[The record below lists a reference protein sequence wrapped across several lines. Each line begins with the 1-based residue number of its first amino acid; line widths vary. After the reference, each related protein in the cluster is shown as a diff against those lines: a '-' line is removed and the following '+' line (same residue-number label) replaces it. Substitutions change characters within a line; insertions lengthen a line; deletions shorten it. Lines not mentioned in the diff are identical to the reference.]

1 MAPRDLEPRHPAEP
15 GEPGPRGP
23 RDWDEVPAE
32 LAFAD
37 DGSAPDGPSRWE
49 RRRRVIRFTVIVAL
63 VAMLAPIVLS
73 TVSVAQSSAAR
84 SCAVIV
90 SAYDRDA
97 AGSHVAL
104 ELFGPG
110 GAGWICYADASGEPR
125 PVANLGLLPGA
136 PPRVLGPDEVSS

>member
-32 LAFAD
+32 LAFAE
-37 DGSAPDGPSRWE
+37 DGPAEGPSRWE
-49 RRRRVIRFTVIVAL
+49 RRRRAIRITVIVAL

-90 SAYDRDA
+90 AGFDRDA
-97 AGSHVAL
+97 VGSHVSL

-110 GAGWICYADASGEPR
+110 GPGWICYADASGEPR
-125 PVANLGLLPGA
+125 AVANLGLLPGA
-136 PPRVLGPDEVSS
+136 PPRVLGPDEVPA